1 MLCLPRDCP
10 EQAQL
15 TLCCPLSSIGRSFM
29 EKLGMGLRGKSRDAP
44 DLPYAWGTEGS
55 LLSLPSPAED
65 QHGRTGRPMKL
76 CTRHTSA
83 VMSAS
88 AFTQKAGSK
97 QRKRGELPQQP
108 CVGSQPPHRL
118 GSKD

>member
-1 MLCLPRDCP
+1 MLCLPGDCP
-10 EQAQL
+10 QQAQL
-15 TLCCPLSSIGRSFM
+15 TLCCPISVGRSFM
-29 EKLGMGLRGKSRDAP
+29 EKLGMGLRCKSRDAP
-44 DLPYAWGTEGS
+44 DQPCAWDTEDSSLS
-55 LLSLPSPAED
+55 LLSLAED
-65 QHGRTGRPMKL
+65 QHGRTRRAMTL

-88 AFTQKAGSK
+88 VFTQKAGSK